1 MRFGVVR
8 IGVPGVEPWD
18 SLGVLSA
25 ELGAIIGK
33 VSPLLDEFKLDIG
46 EDGGVPCFSAAT

>member
-8 IGVPGVEPWD
+8 IGVLGVEPWD